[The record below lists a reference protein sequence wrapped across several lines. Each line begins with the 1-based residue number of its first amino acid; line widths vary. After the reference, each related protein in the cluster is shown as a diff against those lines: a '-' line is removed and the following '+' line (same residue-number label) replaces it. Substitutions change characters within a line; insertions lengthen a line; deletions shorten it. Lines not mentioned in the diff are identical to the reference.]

1 MERIS
6 IMALLALLVILLVAF
21 LLIRESR
28 NNKPTELNCTVT
40 HVERDESYVSW
51 YDQYSKLHQETDGCS
66 DCIYAR
72 AEQLQEQ
79 GMKVIRVELGRRNTG
94 QL

>member
-1 MERIS
+1 MEG
-6 IMALLALLVILLVAF
+6 LLLIAAILLIIA
-21 LLIRESR
+21 LIAA
-28 NNKPTELNCTVT
+28 NKPNKPVALDCTVT
-40 HVERDESYVSW
+40 HVDRDDSYLSY

-66 DCIYAR
+66 DCIYSR